1 MPEVHLPHLDDEEP
15 EAARPPDAHEA
26 GERVRPA
33 ATHRSKSLLKIGL
46 EVLLISTGVFLGL
59 MGEQWRERAQHR
71 ELAAESL
78 RRFREEIAMN
88 RTAVSAV
95 KEYHA
100 TMKKT
105 LDAYVSGRLQGAQEN
120 GRSAPGLQPATFE
133 RSAWDLA
140 LVTQSLAYIDPQL
153 AFSLSRIYTLQ
164 QGYADRRAA
173 SCRRCTSGRRMR
185 ICGIFRAVA
194 IYYGDIVIY
203 EPKLLQLYDE
213 VLPRIDQG
221 SASRSRTAALSHL
234 LCRRRVDM
242 R

>member
-1 MPEVHLPHLDDEEP
+1 VPEVHLPHLDDEETDT
-15 EAARPPDAHEA
+15 ARPPDAHEA
-26 GERVRPA
+26 GDRVRPD

-46 EVLLISTGVFLGL
+46 EVLLIGTGVFLGL

-95 KEYHA
+95 KDYHA

-105 LDAYVSGRLQGAQEN
+105 LDAFVSADLKGREKMDVQL
-120 GRSAPGLQPATFE
+120 RGLQPATFE

-153 AFSLSRIYTLQ
+153 VFSLSRIYTLQ
-164 QGYADRRAA
+164 QGYAALSNGILQAMYIRTPDENL
-173 SCRRCTSGRRMR
+173 SG
-185 ICGIFRAVA
+185 FFSAVA
-194 IYYGDIVIY
+194 IYYGDIVLY
-203 EPKLLQLYDE
+203 EPKLLELYDE
-213 VLPRIDQG
+213 VMPRID
-221 SASRSRTAALSHL
+221 RALGEPSPERPH
-234 LCRRRVDM
+234 
-242 R
+242 